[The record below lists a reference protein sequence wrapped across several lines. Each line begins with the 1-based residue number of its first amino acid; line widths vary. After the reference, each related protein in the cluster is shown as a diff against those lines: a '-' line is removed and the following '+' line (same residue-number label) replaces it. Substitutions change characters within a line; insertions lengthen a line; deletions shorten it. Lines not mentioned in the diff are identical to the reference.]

1 MEIVENYR
9 LSVKQVGN
17 IAYISD
23 GLVSIQVHNWEKE
36 RLRKLLG
43 ERQRLS
49 KNQSEI
55 IVYYTHEVCAHTNID
70 PALVLDKKRG
80 ERAVTDSRHAVCWL
94 AYKHRKGDGLTLKAI
109 GRALGGRDHSTIL
122 HSIDAYED
130 LLFHSKNQY
139 GFVHKIKPFHEAF
152 AGEYELHNDRD

>member
-1 MEIVENYR
+1 METEKNYR
-9 LSVKQVGN
+9 LSVRQVGK

-23 GLVSIQVHNWEKE
+23 GITSIQVYNWEKE

-43 ERQRLS
+43 ERQPLS

-55 IVYYTHEVCAHTNID
+55 VVYYVHEVCAHTGVD
-70 PALVLDKKRG
+70 PALVLSSKRG
-80 ERAVTDSRHAVCWL
+80 EMPVTDSRHAVCWL
-94 AYKHRKGDGLTLKAI
+94 AYKYRKDDGLTLKGI
-109 GRALGGRDHSTIL
+109 GRTLGGRDHSTVL

-130 LLFHSKNQY
+130 LLFHSKSKY